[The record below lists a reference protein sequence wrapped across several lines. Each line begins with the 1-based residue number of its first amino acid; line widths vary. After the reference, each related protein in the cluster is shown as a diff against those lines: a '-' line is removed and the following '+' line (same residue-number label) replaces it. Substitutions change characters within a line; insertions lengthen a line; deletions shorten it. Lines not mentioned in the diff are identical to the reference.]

1 VKTNN
6 GLSTQ
11 WLAMMFFGFLFF
23 FLAVPGEQATPNYL
37 GLGIFD

>member
-1 VKTNN
+1 MACDDVF
-6 GLSTQ
+6 
-11 WLAMMFFGFLFF
+11 WLPLL